1 MSGFSTN
8 GPLTMEGDPLLTASA
23 RGLRSIMENAL
34 IDTMFDLPTMDGVA
48 KVVIDEHIVEEGA
61 KPLLVYREHKASA

>member
-1 MSGFSTN
+1 
-8 GPLTMEGDPLLTASA
+8 
-23 RGLRSIMENAL
+23 
-34 IDTMFDLPTMDGVA
+34 MFDLPTMDRVA